1 MKVVAWAGGW
11 LIFFLLLALLAR
23 TSVGHRLIVYALY
36 LILVLLLVLHYKSIT
51 ALINPQG
58 G

>member
-11 LIFFLLLALLAR
+11 AIFFLLLALLAR
-23 TSVGHRLIVYALY
+23 TSIGHKLIVYSLY
-36 LILVLLLVLHYKSIT
+36 LILVLLLVLHYKSIS

-58 G
+58 A